1 MWYEKKHTVG
11 SVLLAIIMSF
21 VVIVTI
27 YPFIYMVSVSLSD
40 ALSVMQNKIF
50 LYPKGMNFEMYKF
63 VLKDPIIFTAY
74 KNTFLYVIVGTVISL
89 ILTSMSAYALSKSKR
104 LVFCKLFNVMIIIT
118 MFFSG
123 GMIPS
128 FLVVRSLGMI
138 DTIWGMVLPA
148 AVSAYNLIIMRS
160 FFYEFPTEIEDSG
173 HIDGLN
179 DFGTFCHLV
188 LPTSKAVLA
197 SIGLFYAVGLWNSF
211 FLPYVYMTTPSKYP
225 LQVVLRNIVLQ
236 GTADQS
242 VTPMQD
248 TAIVEDSLKFATIV
262 VSIIPIIAV
271 YPFIQKYFVKGV
283 MIGSVK
289 G

>member
-1 MWYEKKHTVG
+1 MWYEKKNTVG
-11 SVLLAIIMSF
+11 SVVLFVIMSF
-21 VVIVTI
+21 VVILTI
-27 YPFIYMVSVSLSD
+27 YPFIYMISVSLSG
-40 ALSVMQNKIF
+40 ALYVMKNEIF
-50 LYPKGMNFEMYKF
+50 LFPKEINFDMYKF

-74 KNTFLYVIVGTVISL
+74 KNTFLYVTIGTLISL
-89 ILTSMSAYALSKSKR
+89 MLTSTAAYALSKSKR
-104 LVFCKLFNVMIIIT
+104 LIFCRQFNIMIIIT
-118 MFFSG
+118 MFFNG

-128 FLVVRSLGMI
+128 FLVVRNLGMI

-160 FFYEFPTEIEDSG
+160 FFYSFPTEIEDSG

-179 DFGTFCHLV
+179 DFGTFCRLV

-211 FLPYVYMTTPSKYP
+211 FLPYVYMTSPSKYP

-236 GTADQS
+236 GTSDQS

-248 TAIVEDSLKFATIV
+248 TVIVEDSLKFATIV
-262 VSIIPIIAV
+262 ISIIPIIAV

>member
-1 MWYEKKHTVG
+1 MWYDKKNTPG
-11 SVLLAIIMSF
+11 SVVLFLVMT
-21 VVIVTI
+21 VVVGLTI
-27 YPFIYMVSVSLSD
+27 YPFIYMVSVSLSE
-40 ALSVMQNKIF
+40 ALPVMKNEVF
-50 LYPKGMNFEMYKF
+50 LYPKGLNFDMYKL

-74 KNTFLYVIVGTVISL
+74 KNTFVYVTFGTAISL
-89 ILTSMSAYALSKSKR
+89 VLTSMAAYGLSKSRR
-104 LVFCKLFNVMIIIT
+104 LIFAKQFNIMIIIT
-118 MFFSG
+118 MFFNG

-128 FLVVRSLGMI
+128 FLVVRNLGMI
-138 DTIWGMVLPA
+138 DTVWGMVLPS

-160 FFYEFPTEIEDSG
+160 FFYNFPTEIEDSG

-179 DFGTFCHLV
+179 DFGTFYHLV

-211 FLPYVYMTTPSKYP
+211 FLPYVYMTSPEKYP

-236 GTADQS
+236 GVSDQGIN
-242 VTPMQD
+242 PAQD
-248 TAIVEDSLKFATIV
+248 TMIVEDSLKFTTIII
-262 VSIIPIIAV
+262 SIIPIVAI

>member
-1 MWYEKKHTVG
+1 MWYEKKITVG
-11 SVLLAIIMSF
+11 SVLLLIVMAL
-21 VVIVTI
+21 VVIATI
-27 YPFIYMVSVSLSD
+27 YPFIYMLSVSLSGS
-40 ALSVMQNKIF
+40 LYVMKNEIF
-50 LYPKGMNFEMYKF
+50 LYPKGLNFDMYKF
-63 VLKDPIIFTAY
+63 VLKDSTIFNAY
-74 KNTFLYVIVGTVISL
+74 KNTIIYVVLGTAISL
-89 ILTSMSAYALSKSKR
+89 IYTSMAAYALSKSKR
-104 LVFCKLFNVMIIIT
+104 LLFAKQFNVLIIIT
-118 MFFSG
+118 MFFNG

-138 DTIWGMVLPA
+138 DTVWGMVLPT

-160 FFYEFPTEIEDSG
+160 FFYGYPTEIEDSG
-173 HIDGLN
+173 YVDGLN
-179 DFGTFCHLV
+179 DLGVFYYLV

-197 SIGLFYAVGLWNSF
+197 SIGLFYAVAMWNTF
-211 FLPYVYMTTPSKYP
+211 FLPYVYMTSPDKYP
-225 LQVVLRNIVLQ
+225 LQVVLRNIVLA

-242 VTPMQD
+242 VTPVGD
-248 TAIVEDSLKFATIV
+248 TPIVEDSLKFSTII